1 MPLEGK
7 KAVIVGQTEI
17 VPGHVVGWL
26 VPGSS
31 NRSTQ
36 LRQLL
41 MRVRSQIHVQTCLQ
55 ANAQPLHRV
64 LGYWRFAAGYEVL
77 LRIVLRRVEEDQLHS
92 IPNRPDRTCRSAWS
106 SQLPLEQI
114 PTMLTNPLAR
124 RRSPRWGC
132 RCRCS

>member
-36 LRQLL
+36 PRQLL
-41 MRVRSQIHVQTCLQ
+41 MRVRSQINVRTRLQ
-55 ANAQPLHRV
+55 ANARPLHKD
-64 LGYWRFAAGYEVL
+64 LEYWRFAAGYEVL
-77 LRIVLRRVEEDQLHS
+77 LRIVLHRGEVDPARSSPCQLDH
-92 IPNRPDRTCRSAWS
+92 TCRSA
-106 SQLPLEQI
+106 
-114 PTMLTNPLAR
+114 
-124 RRSPRWGC
+124 
-132 RCRCS
+132 